1 VQFLEEGAL
10 HGAAAARQVDANVRV
25 KRRAIGR
32 AREGVLL
39 RGGGDGVTLPARAG
53 RREEVATGANGG
65 RGHIW
70 DRLQADRVGY

>member
-10 HGAAAARQVDANVRV
+10 HGAAAARQV